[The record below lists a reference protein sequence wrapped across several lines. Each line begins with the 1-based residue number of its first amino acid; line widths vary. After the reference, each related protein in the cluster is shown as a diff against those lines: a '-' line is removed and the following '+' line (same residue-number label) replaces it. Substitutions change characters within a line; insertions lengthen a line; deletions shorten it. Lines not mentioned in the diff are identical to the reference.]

1 MHFAYPQYRPLL
13 VLAAAVAALAV
24 LALVRKR
31 RALRRLAGQ
40 GIHQPGM
47 LVRRGRQYLKC
58 VLLIA
63 AAALLG
69 IALLGP
75 QWGWIEVDVPPRSG
89 RDVLILL
96 DVSRSMLAE
105 DVAPSRLL
113 RAKEDLRD
121 LAARLEREGGYR
133 IGLIAFAERA
143 AVLCPLTSDYR
154 CFEEEL
160 AAASLETLRL
170 RGHANWGDGTQISTA
185 LDRAASAI
193 DDANAAYTD
202 VLLISDGDDMA
213 PQTLASAD
221 ALGRRG
227 IAVHAL
233 GLGDA
238 AHGALIPV
246 PPPLSPPGTGDKGGG
261 RATYLRYQ
269 GELVYTRLQEPI
281 LRAIAE
287 HTGGRYFAAGTGFL
301 ELDRTFGD
309 MVAEKEGLERQV
321 AGKQRHGIHR
331 FQWFLVPAL
340 ALLLLNGVL
349 GDARRLGNSMP
360 YRPVYFRWVRRRTQA
375 QAETEA

>member
-13 VLAAAVAALAV
+13 ALAAVVAALAV

-40 GIHQPGM
+40 GIHQTGM

-58 VLLIA
+58 VLLMT

-75 QWGWIEVDVPPRSG
+75 QWGWIEEEVPPRSG

-105 DVAPSRLL
+105 DVAPSRLE
-113 RAKEDLRD
+113 RAKEDLRN

-160 AAASLETLRL
+160 AAASLQTLRL

-227 IAVHAL
+227 ITVHTL

-238 AHGALIPV
+238 AQGALIPV
-246 PPPLSPPGTGDKGGG
+246 RDRFG
-261 RATYLRYQ
+261 RATHLRYQ

-281 LRAIAE
+281 LHAIAE
-287 HTGGRYFAAGTGFL
+287 HTRGRYFAAGTGFL
-301 ELDRTFGD
+301 DLDRIFGD
-309 MVAEKEGLERQV
+309 MLADKEGLERQV
-321 AGKQRHGIHR
+321 SGKQRHGIHR
-331 FQWFLVPAL
+331 FQWFLAPAL
-340 ALLLLNGVL
+340 ALLLLGSVL
-349 GDARRLGNSMP
+349 SDARRPGKTMP
-360 YRPVYFRWVRRRTQA
+360 YRPVYFRWVRRQA
-375 QAETEA
+375 QAPAETGA